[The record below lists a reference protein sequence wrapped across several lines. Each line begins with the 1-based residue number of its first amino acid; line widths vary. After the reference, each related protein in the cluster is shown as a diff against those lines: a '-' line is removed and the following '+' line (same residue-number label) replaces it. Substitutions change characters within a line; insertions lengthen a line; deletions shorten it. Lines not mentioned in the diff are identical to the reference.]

1 MANSKTVQ
9 YLNRDFDSLKAQLI
23 NFAKIYYPNTY
34 NDFTEASPGMMLIEM
49 ASYVGDVMSFYIDN
63 QIQENF
69 LQFAKQRKNL
79 LALAYN
85 FGYTPKVTSAA
96 STPVSI
102 YQIVPSTVVSSS
114 YVPDFSYSLI
124 LEEGTQL
131 QSTVNSNATFYIED
145 KIDFSQS
152 GSYSPLEVS
161 VYSVNTSSNN
171 PNFYLL
177 KKQAKASAGTLTS
190 TTFTF
195 GNPER
200 YSTVALTD
208 NNIISI
214 VSITDTDNN
223 KWYEVP
229 YLAQDTIF
237 EATANTAANDSNLS
251 QYNDTTPYLLKLK
264 KVPRR
269 FVSRFRANNSLE
281 IQFGPGVSPGA
292 DEEIIPNSDN
302 IGLGLP
308 YGIDKMMTAWD
319 PSNFLYTQTYGL
331 APSNTTL
338 TVTYLK
344 GGGAIS
350 NIPSNTL
357 TNKTGGTV
365 SFTGTSLD
373 PSMSTRVLNSLAFT
387 NEEGAVGGGDGDT
400 NEEIRLNSL
409 ASYPTQLRAI
419 TKDDY
424 IIRTLSLPSKFGLVS
439 KAYVSQ
445 DSSVDVNFKT
455 DLLATQNPNAIS
467 LFILSKDTN
476 GKLSAPSPALKQNI
490 KTYLSEFRML
500 TDAVNIKEAFII
512 NLGIDFDII
521 VRPNYNNRLVVNN
534 CLSTLQSY
542 FNIDKWQI
550 NQPIILSDIYST
562 LDQVE
567 GVQTVQKVNIIN
579 KAGTTSG
586 YSQYSYDIKGA
597 TINNIIYP
605 SLDPS
610 IFEVKNLTTDIQGR
624 VVTF

>member
-1 MANSKTVQ
+1 MANTKTVQ

-34 NDFTEASPGMMLIEM
+34 NDFSEASPGMMLIEM
-49 ASYVGDVMSFYIDN
+49 ASYVGDVLSFYTDN

-85 FGYTPKVTSAA
+85 FGYQPKVTSAA
-96 STPVSI
+96 SVDVSVF
-102 YQIVPSTVVSSS
+102 QVVPSTIVNSQ
-114 YVPDFSYSLI
+114 YVPDFNYALI

-131 QSTVNSNATFYIED
+131 QTNGNGNVAFYIDE
-145 KIDFSQS
+145 KVDFSNS
-152 GSYSPLEVS
+152 GSSPTDIS
-161 VYSVNTSSNN
+161 VYTPDPISGI
-171 PNFYLL
+171 PLFYLL
-177 KKQAKASAGTLTS
+177 QKTAKATAGTLTT

-200 YSTVALTD
+200 FPTVTITD

-214 VSITDTDNN
+214 VGVTDEDNN
-223 KWYEVP
+223 QWYEVP

-237 EATANTAANDSNLS
+237 EATENTATNDPSLS
-251 QYNDTTPYLLKLK
+251 QYNDSTPYLLKLK

-269 FVSRFRANNSLE
+269 FVSRFKTNNTLE
-281 IQFGPGVSPGA
+281 LQFGPGVSSGA
-292 DEEIIPNSDN
+292 DEEIIPNPDN

-344 GGGAIS
+344 GGGAVS

-357 TNKTGGTV
+357 TNRIGGTN
-365 SFTGTSLD
+365 SFAGSGLD
-373 PSMSTRVLNSLAFT
+373 ANMQTTVLNSLAFT
-387 NEEGAVGGGDGDT
+387 NDNASVGGGDGDT
-400 NEEIRLNSL
+400 NEEIRQNAL
-409 ASYPTQLRAI
+409 AMYPTQLRTI
-419 TKDDY
+419 TNDDY
-424 IIRTLSLPSKFGLVS
+424 IIRTLSLPSKYGLIS
-439 KAYVSQ
+439 KAFVSQ
-445 DSSVDVNFKT
+445 DMGISVNYPT

-467 LFILSKDTN
+467 IYILSKNSTGN
-476 GKLSAPSPALKQNI
+476 LTISSPALKQNVQ
-490 KTYLSEFRML
+490 TVLSEYRML
-500 TDAVNIKEAFII
+500 TDGVNIKDAFII
-512 NLGIDFDII
+512 NIGIDFDVI
-521 VRPNYNNRLVVNN
+521 VRPNYNGKLVINN
-534 CLSTLQSY
+534 CLNVLQSY
-542 FNIDKWQI
+542 FDIDQWQI
-550 NQPIILSDIYST
+550 NQPILIADIYST

-579 KAGTTSG
+579 KAGTNSG
-586 YSQYSYDIKGA
+586 YSQYAYDIKGA
-597 TINNIIYP
+597 TINNILYP

>member
-1 MANSKTVQ
+1 MANTKTVQ

-34 NDFTEASPGMMLIEM
+34 NDFSEASPGMMLIEM
-49 ASYVGDVMSFYIDN
+49 ASYVGDVLSFYTDN

-85 FGYTPKVTSAA
+85 FGYQPKVTSAA
-96 STPVSI
+96 SVDVSVF
-102 YQIVPSTVVSSS
+102 QVVPATVVNSQ
-114 YVPDFSYSLI
+114 YVPDFGYALI

-131 QSTVNSNATFYIED
+131 QTNGNGNVAFYIDE
-145 KIDFSQS
+145 KVDFSNS
-152 GSYSPLEVS
+152 GSSPIETS
-161 VYSVNTSSNN
+161 VYSYDISGN
-171 PNFYLL
+171 PLFYLL
-177 KKQAKASAGTLTS
+177 QKTAKATAGTLTT

-200 YSTVALTD
+200 FPTVTITD
-208 NNIISI
+208 NNVISI
-214 VSITDTDNN
+214 VGITDEDNN
-223 KWYEVP
+223 QWYEVP

-237 EATANTAANDSNLS
+237 EATENTATNDPSLS
-251 QYNDTTPYLLKLK
+251 QYNDSTPYLLKLK

-269 FVSRFRANNSLE
+269 FVSRFKTNNTLE
-281 IQFGPGVSPGA
+281 LQFGPGVSSGA
-292 DEEIIPNSDN
+292 DEEIVPNPDN

-344 GGGAIS
+344 GGGATS

-357 TNKTGGTV
+357 TNRIGGTN
-365 SFTGTSLD
+365 SFAGSGLD
-373 PSMSTRVLNSLAFT
+373 AAMQATVLNSLAFT
-387 NEEGAVGGGDGDT
+387 NDNAAVGGGDGDT
-400 NEEIRLNSL
+400 NEEIRQNSL
-409 ASYPTQLRAI
+409 AMYPTQLRTI
-419 TKDDY
+419 TNDDY
-424 IIRTLSLPSKFGLVS
+424 IVRTLSLPSKYGLIS
-439 KAYVSQ
+439 KAFVSQ
-445 DSSVDVNFKT
+445 DMGISVNYPT

-467 LFILSKDTN
+467 IYILSKNSTGN
-476 GKLSAPSPALKQNI
+476 LTVSSPALKQNV
-490 KTYLSEFRML
+490 KTFLSEYRML
-500 TDAVNIKEAFII
+500 TDGVNIKDAFII
-512 NLGIDFDII
+512 NIGINFDVV
-521 VRPNYNNRLVVNN
+521 VRPNYNGKLVINN
-534 CLSTLQSY
+534 CLNVLQSY
-542 FNIDKWQI
+542 FNVDQWQI
-550 NQPIILSDIYST
+550 NQPILIADIYST

-567 GVQTVQKVNIIN
+567 GVQTVQKVEIVN
-579 KAGTTSG
+579 KAGTNSG
-586 YSQYSYDIKGA
+586 YSQYAYDIKGA
-597 TINNIIYP
+597 TINNILYP

>member
-1 MANSKTVQ
+1 MANTKTVQ

-34 NDFTEASPGMMLIEM
+34 NDFSEASPGMMLIEM
-49 ASYVGDVMSFYIDN
+49 ASYVGDVLSFYTDN

-85 FGYTPKVTSAA
+85 FGYQPKVTSAA
-96 STPVSI
+96 SVDVSI
-102 YQIVPSTVVSSS
+102 FQVVPSTIVNSQ
-114 YVPDFSYSLI
+114 YVPDFNYALI

-131 QSTVNSNATFYIED
+131 QTNGNGNVAFYID
-145 KIDFSQS
+145 GKVDFSNS
-152 GSYSPLEVS
+152 GSSLTETS
-161 VYSVNTSSNN
+161 VYSYDINGN
-171 PNFYLL
+171 PLFYLL
-177 KKQAKASAGTLTS
+177 QKTAKATAGTLTT

-200 YSTVALTD
+200 FSTVTITD
-208 NNIISI
+208 NNVISI
-214 VSITDTDNN
+214 VNITDSNNN

-237 EATANTAANDSNLS
+237 EATENTATNDPSLA
-251 QYNDTTPYLLKLK
+251 QYNDSTPYLLKLK

-269 FVSRFRANNSLE
+269 FVSRFKTNNTLE
-281 IQFGPGVSPGA
+281 LQFGPGISSGA
-292 DEEIIPNSDN
+292 DEEIVPNPDN

-308 YGIDKMMTAWD
+308 YGVDKMMTAWD

-344 GGGAIS
+344 GGGAVS

-357 TNKTGGTV
+357 TNRIGGTN
-365 SFTGTSLD
+365 SFAGSGLD
-373 PSMSTRVLNSLAFT
+373 ANMQTTVLNSLAFT
-387 NEEGAVGGGDGDT
+387 NDNAAVGGGDGDT
-400 NEEIRLNSL
+400 NEEIRQNAL
-409 ASYPTQLRAI
+409 AMYPTQLRTI
-419 TKDDY
+419 TNDDY
-424 IIRTLSLPSKFGLVS
+424 IIRTLSLPSKYGLIS
-439 KAYVSQ
+439 KAFVTQ
-445 DSSVDVNFKT
+445 DMGISVNYPT

-467 LFILSKDTN
+467 IYILSRNSTGN
-476 GKLSAPSPALKQNI
+476 LTISSPALKQNV
-490 KTYLSEFRML
+490 KTFLSEYRML
-500 TDAVNIKEAFII
+500 TDGVNIKDAFII
-512 NLGIDFDII
+512 NIGVNFDVV
-521 VRPNYNNRLVVNN
+521 VRPNYNGKLVINN
-534 CLSTLQSY
+534 CLTVLQSY
-542 FNIDKWQI
+542 FNIDQWQI
-550 NQPIILSDIYST
+550 NQPILIADIYSI

-567 GVQTVQKVNIIN
+567 GVQTVQNVEIIN
-579 KAGTTSG
+579 KAGTNSG
-586 YSQYSYDIKGA
+586 YSQYAYDIKGA
-597 TINNIIYP
+597 TINNILYP